1 MSKILIG
8 AAAVLGGAYLYDRN
22 VQPIFSKT
30 TQQQAEASARQIN
43 QTLQSASKDARQLWS
58 EAKLQLQQQLDAAQ
72 ARVDDVLNQI
82 AQSDTFKW
90 ISDEL
95 KDYKSDAKAYKY
107 AVTDLL
113 TPEDQKPYLTQL
125 VHKYI
130 DLVNKLGGPAPE
142 RHPLLVSE
150 DMQRK
155 AWLAALEKDNTNA
168 ENRLENLK
176 LEGERLLNSWK
187 SWGRATA
194 DDIKS
199 EYYKGKRQLNRLLN
213 RADEQ
218 IDAARD
224 QAVYN
229 YEQAKKNLDDVV
241 RSADSLKLD
250 AAKRSFQNAFQ
261 NLKSY
266 GDDLV
271 NEVNKKL

>member
-1 MSKILIG
+1 MSKVLIG
-8 AAAVLGGAYLYDRN
+8 AAAVLGGAYLYDKN
-22 VQPIFSKT
+22 VHPIFSKT
-30 TQQQAEASARQIN
+30 TQQSAEALARLIN
-43 QTLQSASKDARQLWS
+43 QTLTLATNDAKQLWS
-58 EAKLQLQQQLDAAQ
+58 DAKQQLQQQLDAAQ
-72 ARVDDVLNQI
+72 ARLDDVSNQI

-90 ISDEL
+90 VSDEL
-95 KDYKSDAKAYKY
+95 KDYKKDAKAYKH
-107 AVTDLL
+107 AVKDLL
-113 TPEDQKPYLTQL
+113 TPEDQKPLLTQL

-130 DLVNKLGGPAPE
+130 DLVNKLAGPTPE

-155 AWLAALEKDNTNA
+155 AWLAALDKDNTKA
-168 ENRLENLK
+168 ENKLENLK
-176 LEGERLLNSWK
+176 LEGEKLYNSWK

-199 EYYKGKRQLNRLLN
+199 EYYKQKQHLNRLLN
-213 RADEQ
+213 RADDK
-218 IDAARD
+218 IDAAKD
-224 QAVYN
+224 NAIYN

-241 RSADSLKLD
+241 RSADSSKLD
-250 AAKRSFQNAFQ
+250 AAKRSFENAFR